1 MKTICLLILCLL
13 SSGLFA
19 QENKVNEIKTE
30 VNEVTVFLEG
40 AQITSRKTVDLTA
53 GISVLKFIGLSPFI
67 EAKSIQVKAD
77 GELTILAI
85 NHQQNFIDKLEKPK
99 ELSDL
104 ESKLDLL
111 DEKIN
116 LENTHLAIL
125 QEQIAF
131 LQANRQIGGRNQEL
145 SVVKLKEAADFYG
158 NQLTALKLKE
168 IERNSTLRELNKQKT
183 DLQNQLNTLTSKKD
197 YPNGEIL
204 VKVEAKKNVKVAF
217 ELSYVV
223 GNASWFPSYDIRAK
237 NINQPVEL
245 IYKANVRQDTKM
257 DWSNV
262 KLRFS
267 SANLNIS
274 GIAPDLEPYF
284 LNYNTLPPVY
294 NRSVNSVSGRVVDQN
309 HQPMPGVSINVQG
322 TSIGSVT
329 DMNGNYS
336 ITLPGQGSYLTY
348 SFIGCISQ
356 TLPVTGKIMNVLLEE
371 DQVALDEVVVVGY
384 GVQKKSLL
392 SSALEGKIAG
402 VAANNKEGM
411 KIRGASSIPV
421 PSMAVEKQTSVN
433 FEIKT
438 PYSIKSDNKSYS
450 VDMEVYELPASFQYF
465 CVPKI
470 DQTAFLIAHVVDWEK
485 YNLLEGEANIFFEDT
500 YVGKTLLDTRAAS
513 DTLQI
518 SLGPDKNVMVSRE
531 KQKDFT
537 TKQFIGNKK
546 EETRSWKTS
555 VKNNK
560 NQPINMIVLDQ
571 VPVSTLEEIEVEVQ
585 LISGAKHNTE
595 TGEIKWEFMIEP
607 KAKKEFE
614 WRYSVKYPKN
624 KKLMVE

>member
-19 QENKVNEIKTE
+19 QENKVTEIKTE

-158 NQLTALKLKE
+158 NQLTSLKLKE

-204 VKVEAKKNVKVAF
+204 VKVEAKTNVKVAF

-237 NINQPVEL
+237 SINQPVEL

-348 SFIGCISQ
+348 SFIECISQ
-356 TLPVTGKIMNVLLEE
+356 TLPVTGKIMNVLLDE

-470 DQTAFLIAHVVDWEK
+470 DQTAFLIAHVVNWEK

>member
-19 QENKVNEIKTE
+19 QENKVTEIKTE

-40 AQITSRKTVDLTA
+40 AQITSRKTVDLTT

-274 GIAPDLEPYF
+274 GIAPDLEPYY

-294 NRSVNSVSGRVVDQN
+294 NRSINSVSGRVVDQN

-371 DQVALDEVVVVGY
+371 DQVALDEAVVVGY

-392 SSALEGKIAG
+392 SGALEGKIAG

>member
-19 QENKVNEIKTE
+19 QENKVTEIKTE

-53 GISVLKFIGLSPFI
+53 GISILKFIGLSPFI

-125 QEQIAF
+125 QEQIVF

-237 NINQPVEL
+237 SINQPVEL

-274 GIAPDLEPYF
+274 GIAPDLEPYY

-294 NRSVNSVSGRVVDQN
+294 NRSINSVSGRVVDQN

-356 TLPVTGKIMNVLLEE
+356 TLPVTSKIMNVLLEE
-371 DQVALDEVVVVGY
+371 DQVALDEAVVVGY

>member
-204 VKVEAKKNVKVAF
+204 VKVEAKTNVKVAF

-237 NINQPVEL
+237 SINQPVEL

-450 VDMEVYELPASFQYF
+450 VDMEVYELAASFQYF

>member
-19 QENKVNEIKTE
+19 QEDKVNEIKTE

-104 ESKLDLL
+104 ESTLDLL

-131 LQANRQIGGRNQEL
+131 LQANRQVGGRNQEL

-183 DLQNQLNTLTSKKD
+183 DRQNQLNTLTSKKD

-204 VKVEAKKNVKVAF
+204 VKVEAKRNVKVAF

-267 SANLNIS
+267 SANLNMS

-392 SSALEGKIAG
+392 SGALEGKIAG

-518 SLGPDKNVMVSRE
+518 SLGQDKNVMVSRE

-546 EETRSWKTS
+546 EETRSWKTNI
-555 VKNNK
+555 KNNK